1 MNYSFRILGQRDSC
15 FIRNNV
21 FILLSLLLFTK
32 IFIVFTLHSINNIVS
47 TKSIAILFDNQKN
60 VFY

>member
-1 MNYSFRILGQRDSC
+1 MNYSFRILGQRDSY
-15 FIRNNV
+15 FIRNV

-32 IFIVFTLHSINNIVS
+32 IFIVFTLHSINNVS

-60 VFY
+60 VLY